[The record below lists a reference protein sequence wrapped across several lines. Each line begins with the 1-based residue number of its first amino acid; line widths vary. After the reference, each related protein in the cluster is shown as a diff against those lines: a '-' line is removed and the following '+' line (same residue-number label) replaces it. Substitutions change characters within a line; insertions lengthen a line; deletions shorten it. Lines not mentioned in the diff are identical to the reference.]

1 MQELE
6 SLRKDCGE
14 LEHGGGRMS
23 NSRRRIEELVET
35 NAGLIKEIADMKEE
49 NRCLQNALQIGEFA
63 KRFRNRER

>member
-14 LEHGGGRMS
+14 LEDGGGRMS
-23 NSRRRIEELVET
+23 NSRRRIEELVEM

-49 NRCLQNALQIGEFA
+49 NHCLKNALQMGEFV
-63 KRFRNRER
+63 KQFRNRER